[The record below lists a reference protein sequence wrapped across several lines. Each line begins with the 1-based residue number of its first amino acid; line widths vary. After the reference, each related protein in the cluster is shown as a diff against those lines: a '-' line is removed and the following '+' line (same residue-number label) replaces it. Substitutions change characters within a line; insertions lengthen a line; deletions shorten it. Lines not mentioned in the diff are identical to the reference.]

1 MTAPDG
7 TTILLVRHGHVPGI
21 SPPRFRGRAEIALS
35 EVGVEQAYQTARW
48 IVRHWQPTIVYTS
61 PMQRCRDTG
70 DEIARQCGVRTE
82 VLQYLHDLDY
92 GDWQWQTHAAITA
105 RSPDLFKRWQAWPE

>member
-1 MTAPDG
+1 
-7 TTILLVRHGHVPGI
+7 
-21 SPPRFRGRAEIALS
+21 
-35 EVGVEQAYQTARW
+35 
-48 IVRHWQPTIVYTS
+48 
-61 PMQRCRDTG
+61 MQRCRDTG